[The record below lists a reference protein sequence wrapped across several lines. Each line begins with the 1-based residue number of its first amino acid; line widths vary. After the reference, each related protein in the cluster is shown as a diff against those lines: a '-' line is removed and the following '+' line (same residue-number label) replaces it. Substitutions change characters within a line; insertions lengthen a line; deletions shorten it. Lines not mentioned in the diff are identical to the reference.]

1 MLLMFLFSLVVGT
14 TGNLDEERTQVV
26 EEKQESYQDDGR
38 PSISQTNQYLTDVTC
53 FNLLNLYI

>member
-14 TGNLDEERTQVV
+14 TENSDEERTQVV

-38 PSISQTNQYLTDVTC
+38 PSISQTNQYLTDVTG
-53 FNLLNLYI
+53 FNL